1 VIFGLSALLCFW
13 AGFVLVLSSGRV
25 AAFVAV
31 IDNLAA
37 WLSAALSAAA
47 AAALSAVASAVSV
60 SALPA
65 VLSAALSAFSAGLS
79 AFSAALALVA
89 LAALRSLGS
98 PSRRCLPA
106 FLLGFLLFV
115 CSVRAAPWDQGLC
128 VRPTGIG
135 APNGG
140 APFTILGSAGSSVRR
155 LRVYRN
161 NGKDGYLRGI
171 VAFFSDGSD
180 QRGGVRKDQ
189 FSELALDDGEFLT
202 GMTLWSLSRSLSRS
216 GSSAAPRVARIDIT
230 TNQRTWGYGVDNTD
244 KLSAKAVNIGSGVLV
259 GFQGRAGDD
268 LDQLAPIF
276 LKPLSDSRVD
286 DIVFDPIGDTDGLR
300 LVTLRQGSALWNG
313 TDYSWTFSGTESR
326 DASTTFTSGSS
337 NGLSL
342 TTTFSASIPRV
353 MDTGLS
359 AGWSSGRTES
369 HERKSGTSTSLSWST
384 TISLSEDNPAVE
396 CSAMVWEGRL
406 NIGWSGVQTVTADGS
421 SVSFPVSGTLL
432 HVAYGKVETVCRPL
446 GAKARVAKRW
456 AA

>member
-1 VIFGLSALLCFW
+1 VIFGLSAIIAFL
-13 AGFVLVLSSGRV
+13 AGFVPVILSGRV

-31 IDNLAA
+31 TDNLAA
-37 WLSAALSAAA
+37 GLSAALFAAASAASSVSSA
-47 AAALSAVASAVSV
+47 VFPALTGVLSAVSAVI
-60 SALPA
+60 
-65 VLSAALSAFSAGLS
+65 ALSVFA
-79 AFSAALALVA
+79 
-89 LAALRSLGS
+89 SLGS
-98 PSRRCLPA
+98 RSARGSTGPLV
-106 FLLGFLLFV
+106 LFV
-115 CSVRAAPWDQGLC
+115 FAGLFGSVLGASWDRGLC
-128 VRPTGIG
+128 LRPTGIG

-140 APFTILGSAGSSVRR
+140 APFMILGSAGSSVRR

-189 FSELALDDGEFLT
+189 FSELALEDGEVLT
-202 GMTLWSLSRSLSRS
+202 GMTLWSLSRSGSS

-230 TNQRTWGYGVDNTD
+230 TNQRAWGYGVDNTE

-286 DIVFDPIGDTDGLR
+286 NIVFDPIGDTDGLR

-313 TDYSWTFSGTESR
+313 TDYSWTFSGSESR
-326 DASTTFTSGSS
+326 DASTTFSSGSS

-342 TTTFSASIPRV
+342 STTFSAAIPRV
-353 MDTGLS
+353 LESGIN
-359 AGWSSGRTES
+359 AGWTYGTTES
-369 HERKSGTSTSLSWST
+369 LDRKSGTSTSLTWST
-384 TISLSEDNPAVE
+384 TISLTKDNPAVE
-396 CSAMVWEGRL
+396 CQAMVWEGRL
-406 NIGWSGVQTVTADGS
+406 DIGWSGRQTVTADGTS
-421 SVSFPVSGTLL
+421 MSFPVSGTLV

-446 GAKARVAKRW
+446 GANERVAKRW